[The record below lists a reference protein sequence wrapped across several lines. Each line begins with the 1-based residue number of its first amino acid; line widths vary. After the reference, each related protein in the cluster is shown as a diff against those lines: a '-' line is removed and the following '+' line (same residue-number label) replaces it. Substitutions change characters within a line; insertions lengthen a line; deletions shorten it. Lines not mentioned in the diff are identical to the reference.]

1 MTMGA
6 RRQPMPRVLP
16 GKTTVAS
23 PGGIQPVRHDA
34 PRLVRSTV
42 VDFTSLRL
50 PEDVRLALAEAFWA
64 HFGIRSERSIHVYW
78 FYIKTFDRFAS
89 ESGALVTLADVH
101 RGLLVRYVEWLN
113 VQCRPGGQ
121 PWTKSSRASAYTTL
135 RKLLQWLER
144 CRPGVVA
151 SIEYP
156 FNPFPW
162 RNRDTPPRSKMP
174 ARELRAVLKACETDI
189 AQIRVTREGATA
201 QRSIT
206 DGTLGTLGGLLQHID
221 RHCRGIVPTAHELS
235 RAGLLPVRAALA
247 RFGGLSQVEP
257 CLYPRAESLLPYY
270 LAILIHAAG
279 NPDPIAE
286 LERDCLQPLP
296 LLDDRQ
302 TLVWFKPRAN
312 AVQRRTFGITDCFE
326 PPALVQE
333 ILQWNERL
341 RPLAPNAQRNR
352 LFLYKGNRGV
362 SALSS
367 SNIKHMLKAFC
378 KRHGLPRFALASIRP
393 GVLCSFYR
401 ASGDLR
407 RTSAV
412 ANHAQLATTVRYVE
426 TPEVQAQH
434 RTRIAALQSA
444 FIGHIEQCQST
455 VAAEPAVLHESSAA
469 FPHGELVSMF
479 GFGCTDPLAGTAPGT
494 HRGELCTNFMGC
506 FTCPNAII
514 TPDPPTVARLLQA
527 RDHLRAVATT
537 LHPARW
543 QTFYAPQ
550 LRILEED
557 ILPRFAARELAE
569 AQLLLAQLPPLPELR

>member
-6 RRQPMPRVLP
+6 RRQPMHRVLP

-23 PGGIQPVRHDA
+23 PGGMQPVRHDA
-34 PRLVRSTV
+34 PRMVRSTV

-101 RGLLVRYVEWLN
+101 RGLLMRYVEWLN
-113 VQCRPGGQ
+113 AQCRPGGQ

-174 ARELRAVLKACETDI
+174 ARELRAALRACETDI
-189 AQIRVTREGATA
+189 AQVRATREQATA
-201 QRSIT
+201 QRST
-206 DGTLGTLGGLLQHID
+206 ADGTLGTLGGLLQHID
-221 RHCRGIVPTAHELS
+221 KHCGGIVPTAHELS
-235 RAGLLPVRAALA
+235 RAGLSPVRDALA
-247 RFGGLSQVEP
+247 RFGGLRQVEP

-286 LERDCLQPLP
+286 LERDCLQQLP

-302 TLVWFKPRAN
+302 TLVWFKSRAN
-312 AVQRRTFGITDCFE
+312 AVQRRTFGITDRFE
-326 PPALVQE
+326 PPALVQD

-341 RPLAPNAQRNR
+341 LPLAPGAQLNR
-352 LFLYKGNRGV
+352 LFLYKGMRGV

-367 SNIKHMLKAFC
+367 STIKHMLKAFC

-393 GVLCSFYR
+393 GVLSSFYR

-412 ANHAQLATTVRYVE
+412 ANHANLATTVRYVE

-444 FIGHIEQCQST
+444 FIGHIEQRQST
-455 VAAEPAVLHESSAA
+455 VAAKPAVSLKPGAE

-527 RDHLRAVATT
+527 RDHLRAAATT

-557 ILPRFAARELAE
+557 ILPRFAVRELAE